1 VADDPPFLDRHE
13 VVVAA
18 SPQAV
23 WEALPAV
30 LPGAAAGVYARLVG
44 ADPARSAG
52 VVPDEGAAVP
62 GFRVEASEPPRRLR
76 LAGRHR
82 FSRYVLEFT
91 LEPAPGGTRLAATS
105 HAAFPGLLGTAYRA
119 LVVGSGGHGLV
130 VPAMLRAV
138 GRRATA

>member
-1 VADDPPFLDRHE
+1 VADAPPFLDRHE
-13 VVVAA
+13 IVVAA

-30 LPGAAAGVYARLVG
+30 LPGAAAALYALAVG
-44 ADPARSAG
+44 ADPALASG
-52 VVPDEGAAVP
+52 VVPAVGATVP
-62 GFRVEASEPPRRLR
+62 GFRVDASEPPRRLR

-91 LEPAPGGTRLAATS
+91 LEPAPGGTLLAATS
-105 HAAFPGLLGTAYRA
+105 HAAFPGLLGAAYRA